1 MMGRRLSL
9 FAGAVL
15 VGLGT
20 WQIFEGSWIHA
31 KAALARFLVAQAWSE
46 TLASGK
52 PTRPW
57 PWADTW
63 PVARLRFPSLN
74 RDMPVLA
81 GASGATL
88 AFGPGHLD
96 GTAPPGTKGH
106 SVIAGHRDTSFGLL
120 GRLRPDDPIA
130 VQGRDGFWRYYRVT
144 GTAIADAR
152 QPWRVPSPAADES
165 AVTLITC
172 WPLDAIVP
180 GGPMRYLVFA
190 EGLPSRSGRDRAPA
204 TPAISP

>member
-1 MMGRRLSL
+1 MTRRRAVTI
-9 FAGAVL
+9 AGATLICAGV
-15 VGLGT
+15 
-20 WQIFEGSWIHA
+20 WQIAAGGWIHA
-31 KAALARFLVAQAWSE
+31 KAALARQLVSHAWSE
-46 TLASGK
+46 TLARGG

-63 PVARLRFPSLN
+63 PVARLRFPTLE

-96 GTAPPGTKGH
+96 GTAEPGAPGN
-106 SVIAGHRDTSFGLL
+106 SVIAGHRDTSFTVL
-120 GRLRPDDPIA
+120 GRLHPDDP
-130 VQGRDGFWRYYRVT
+130 VSLQGRDGRWRNYRVT
-144 GTAIADAR
+144 GTAVADAR
-152 QPWRVPSPAADES
+152 LPWPVPAPPSGRS
-165 AVTLITC
+165 TLTLVTC

-190 EGLPSRSGRDRAPA
+190 EEIPAP
-204 TPAISP
+204 